1 MIKQMIKDDEEKTLA
16 NTRLD
21 KKVKEKT
28 KALEEEKAKNDEK
41 DATIEELKRQ
51 IADLNGM
58 LDQSQGYKHMV
69 NKIDEQK
76 KVTRDALS
84 YIAEVKRD
92 RSMFKTPNN
101 SICVDRLEA
110 VSIENTQTELDKMDN
125 TS

>member
-1 MIKQMIKDDEEKTLA
+1 
-16 NTRLD
+16 
-21 KKVKEKT
+21 
-28 KALEEEKAKNDEK
+28 
-41 DATIEELKRQ
+41 
-51 IADLNGM
+51 
-58 LDQSQGYKHMV
+58 MV

-92 RSMFKTPNN
+92 RGMFKTPNN

-110 VSIENTQTELDKMDN
+110 VSFENTQTELDKLDN